1 MFFSDILQIAGLI
14 FAVAAF
20 ICLLFGVPI
29 LGYYL
34 VRLAFRRNPN
44 IPLSWHDLWGLN
56 RVNLLFFPAFLDE
69 EGKRY
74 RKTALQAA
82 KRMMVGVLLAIAAFY
97 LTENW

>member
-1 MFFSDILQIAGLI
+1 
-14 FAVAAF
+14 
-20 ICLLFGVPI
+20 
-29 LGYYL
+29 
-34 VRLAFRRNPN
+34 
-44 IPLSWHDLWGLN
+44 
-56 RVNLLFFPAFLDE
+56 VNLLFFPAFLDE